1 MLPFGLKH
9 VALSAPK
16 ISNFL
21 RRLNRHDLKS
31 HIKRH
36 LTTQYQMN
44 LSAILQV
51 FWARKVNKNICH
63 NFSSLNPIDCQDAL
77 GMESGA
83 ITDGQISALSQWD
96 GNHAAVQ
103 GRLHFQASG
112 GKQGAWSSRANDVNQ
127 WLQIDLGDSYTTVT
141 RVASQGRQNSDQ
153 WVKKYTL
160 QYSNDGV
167 NYQNYREQ
175 GQAVIKVKYSMS
187 AIKN

>member
-1 MLPFGLKH
+1 M
-9 VALSAPK
+9 
-16 ISNFL
+16 
-21 RRLNRHDLKS
+21 
-31 HIKRH
+31 
-36 LTTQYQMN
+36 TQYQIN
-44 LSAILQV
+44 FSAILHEV
-51 FWARKVNKNICH
+51 ELFWARKVNKTICY

-83 ITDGQISALSQWD
+83 ITDAQISASSQWD